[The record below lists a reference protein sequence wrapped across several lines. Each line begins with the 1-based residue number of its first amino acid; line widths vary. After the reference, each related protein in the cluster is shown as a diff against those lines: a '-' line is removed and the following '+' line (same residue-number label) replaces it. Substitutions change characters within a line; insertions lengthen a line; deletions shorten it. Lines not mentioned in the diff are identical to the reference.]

1 MGSSFPHVED
11 DVDAGEK
18 GDRKRSKVL
27 LQSSSFSLTLI
38 MLCFASPPPA
48 TLAQRQIGR
57 GGGTGRGMKSTT
69 IYLQTAVT
77 ATVIHAS
84 SAATHLCSSVATH
97 LHNGVATRV

>member
-1 MGSSFPHVED
+1 MGSSFPRVED

-38 MLCFASPPPA
+38 MLCFASPPA

-57 GGGTGRGMKSTT
+57 GVVLVGE
-69 IYLQTAVT
+69 
-77 ATVIHAS
+77 
-84 SAATHLCSSVATH
+84 
-97 LHNGVATRV
+97 

>member
-1 MGSSFPHVED
+1 MMPTPERKEIVI
-11 DVDAGEK
+11 
-18 GDRKRSKVL
+18 RKRSKV

-57 GGGTGRGMKSTT
+57 GGTGRGMKSTT